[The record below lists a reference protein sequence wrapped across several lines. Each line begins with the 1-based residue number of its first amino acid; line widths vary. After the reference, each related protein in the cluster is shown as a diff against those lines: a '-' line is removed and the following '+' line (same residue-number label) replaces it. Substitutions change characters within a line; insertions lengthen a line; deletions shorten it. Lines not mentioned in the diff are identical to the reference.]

1 MSYPADRSLGDQ
13 PPKTGGLKPAKSGGQ
28 LALSNAL
35 ANPQYQMKGDGQQF
49 EIIEFIIINEIVLI
63 PLQTMLASSS
73 GWWQ

>member
-1 MSYPADRSLGDQ
+1 
-13 PPKTGGLKPAKSGGQ
+13 
-28 LALSNAL
+28 
-35 ANPQYQMKGDGQQF
+35 MKGDGQQF